1 MPNPKP
7 KARKPRTRKPKTR
20 KTFWS
25 ENSHEIDRIGAKG
38 RYASPD
44 SDNAE
49 DDSSSSGQE
58 ANSQG
63 TSNTESET
71 DVAKCHGN
79 CCFCRDILKRPLN
92 SYEPSSGGKIPFCEE
107 FMKWLDGGFHSC
119 SATASSSASTSTP
132 NDSGNDDEIPKCD
145 ENYSFCRDI
154 LKRPHDTY
162 EPGSDLKIQVIVEF
176 RNWLDGGF
184 HSCSSTSTS
193 ASASTLVD
201 SGNDHNDEKVV
212 SENDNNVDE
221 DKDEDDDDE
230 DENVNKNKV
239 TLAEQERD
247 DYYHSVSRDNYW
259 TEVYWAGDR
268 EAPRENDS
276 HSDAVT
282 LSEQQRDDYYQA
294 IDLHG
299 YWNEIYWSG
308 DRQIPHSGDH
318 NISDGQEDSDTHT
331 SEEEA
336 GFQVVELTQEDRLFV
351 GKGILELYAMALVI
365 FGLFFEC
372 LFRSSRW

>member
-58 ANSQG
+58 ANNSQG
-63 TSNTESET
+63 TSNTDFET
-71 DVAKCHGN
+71 DIPKCHGN
-79 CCFCRDILKRPLN
+79 YCFCRDILKRPLN
-92 SYEPSSGGKIPFCEE
+92 SYEPGPDGKVPIFEE
-107 FMKWLDGGFHSC
+107 FQTWLDGGFHIC
-119 SATASSSASTSTP
+119 SAASASTP
-132 NDSGNDDEIPKCD
+132 IYSGNDNEIPKYYC
-145 ENYSFCRDI
+145 FCRDI
-154 LKRPHDTY
+154 LKRPHHTY

-176 RNWLDGGF
+176 RDWLDGGL

-201 SGNDHNDEKVV
+201 SSNGDNDEKVV

-221 DKDEDDDDE
+221 DKGE
-230 DENVNKNKV
+230 DENVNENKV
-239 TLAEQERD
+239 TLVEQERD
-247 DYYHSVSRDNYW
+247 DFYHSVSRDYNW
-259 TEVYWAGDR
+259 TEVYWAGDE
-268 EAPRENDS
+268 EAPGVNDS

-308 DRQIPHSGDH
+308 DRQTPHSGDH

-331 SEEEA
+331 AEEET
-336 GFQVVELTQEDRLFV
+336 GFQGVELTQEDRLFV

-365 FGLFFEC
+365 FGLFFKC
-372 LFRSSRW
+372 LSISSRW